1 MPQKSETNLKI
12 KHNGYFFRLLEKYD
26 NIVPIMTIAIIKYII
41 PVMVEFCQYSVTWY
55 NVQMS
60 HGKKKKKLNSASY
73 IFSRVRSFRVLRW
86 NGTNCPSGIFPI
98 SRRASLTLLCRIENG
113 RTDFYSNQRRSWSTL
128 FFFQ

>member
-41 PVMVEFCQYSVTWY
+41 PVMVEFCQYSVTWC

-60 HGKKKKKLNSASY
+60 HGKKKKIK
-73 IFSRVRSFRVLRW
+73 FRVLH
-86 NGTNCPSGIFPI
+86 IFP
-98 SRRASLTLLCRIENG
+98 RAFIPGVAVKWDELSIGNFPNLPAG
-113 RTDFYSNQRRSWSTL
+113 
-128 FFFQ
+128 